1 MADTRSVSEAPRHA
15 ERRSGAERRSS
26 LDRRQADVDCL
37 AARIL
42 RAIDRDR
49 RIGEERRRGLERRR
63 FEKIIRGMRKL
74 SAGGGGDVS
83 RVPTE

>member
-1 MADTRSVSEAPRHA
+1 MADTRSVSEASRHT
-15 ERRSGAERRSS
+15 ERRSGAERRSG

-49 RIGEERRRGLERRR
+49 RLGEERRRGLERRR
-63 FEKIIRGMRKL
+63 FEKIIRGMRRL
-74 SAGGGGDVS
+74 GRGGDVS
-83 RVPTE
+83 RVRTE